1 MKKLFRA
8 LLSSRQFPFAV
19 GVPAILWQ
27 VLFFYL
33 PILALFSS
41 SLIYT
46 AENGSLTLT
55 FRFFSE
61 IFTAPIF
68 KVIFSTIVMAFL
80 NAFICLILGYPLA
93 YYIALKAKR
102 SKNICLFLL
111 FVPFWTNFLLHIFA
125 WFFVLEKGGFLNT
138 LLLKLH
144 IIEEPLRILNSP
156 LAIMIM
162 MVYFYITFMI
172 LPLYLALERFDKRLI
187 EASYDLEASWFQTF
201 RRVILPLSA
210 RGIKSGFFLVYI
222 PSFAEFAIPELM
234 GGDKIFFVGNLISL
248 FVLGNPLQSAGAAF
262 TVMSTFFLL
271 LSAWGFYAIL
281 NRMFP
286 SPPLARGSRS

>member
-1 MKKLFRA
+1 
-8 LLSSRQFPFAV
+8 V
-19 GVPAILWQ
+19 WQ

-41 SLIYT
+41 SLLFT
-46 AENGSLTLT
+46 GDDGSLTLT
-55 FRFFSE
+55 FRFFTQ
-61 IFTAPIF
+61 IFTSSIL
-68 KVIFSTIVMAFL
+68 KVIFSTIAMALL
-80 NAFICLILGYPLA
+80 NAIICLLLGYPLA

-102 SKNICLFLL
+102 SKNLCLFLL

-125 WFFVLEKGGFLNT
+125 WFFVLERGGFLNN

-144 IIEEPLRILNSP
+144 LIEEPLRILNTP

-172 LPLYLALERFDKRLI
+172 LPLYLALDRFDKRLI

-201 RRVILPLSA
+201 KRVILPLSA

-262 TVMSTFFLL
+262 TVMSTIFLL

-281 NRMFP
+281 NWIFP
-286 SPPLARGSRS
+286 SPPLARGAKS